1 MRREP
6 PAGTRAEPDLRTGLH
21 WGIGCLVGGAALGGT
36 LILVLVIAF
45 FIQPPVWLQVVVG
58 VALAAGATLFTW
70 LFTSALRKSD
80 QAGRRTGPTGLAGSE
95 QRPPPR
101 TGNDSTR

>member
-6 PAGTRAEPDLRTGLH
+6 ASARTEPDLRTGLH

-45 FIQPPVWLQVVVG
+45 FIQPPVWVQIVVG
-58 VALAAGATLFTW
+58 IALAGGASLFTW
-70 LFTSALRKSD
+70 LFTSALRRSEE
-80 QAGRRTGPTGLAGSE
+80 ANRPGGPVALAQRDDRG
-95 QRPPPR
+95 RPPSR
-101 TGNDSTR
+101 G